1 MTHYS
6 NVIRLLESAKP
17 VKFNLLDR
25 TLEGSIVLMLIY
37 NGFLSLAV
45 HLGYVQ
51 FEVKMAY
58 EYWFLFCLISLVFNL
73 RLRKINGSN

>member
-25 TLEGSIVLMLIY
+25 TLEGSIVISYLVKTYQIKV
-37 NGFLSLAV
+37 NGHKHNICKRIFD
-45 HLGYVQ
+45 
-51 FEVKMAY
+51 
-58 EYWFLFCLISLVFNL
+58 
-73 RLRKINGSN
+73 